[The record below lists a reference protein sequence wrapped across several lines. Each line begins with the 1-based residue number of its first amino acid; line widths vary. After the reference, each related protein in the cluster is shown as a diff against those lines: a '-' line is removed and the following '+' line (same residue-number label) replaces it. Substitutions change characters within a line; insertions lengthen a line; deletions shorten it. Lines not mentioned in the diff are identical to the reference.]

1 MAVQFVMTDAAHK
14 YGFDNMP
21 VDTSTAY
28 ANQSVLG
35 SLVNTTQSWV
45 GDYLPLGK
53 SASVTYTTSTGF
65 TQVMS
70 MNATSYTTAIITQI
84 IYTYTSTGETLI
96 SMGMNQPIN
105 FLNVGSAFENQTLY
119 SGNDSI
125 IGNAYNNKLNGFG
138 GNDTI
143 DGKSGTDTAYYDSLR
158 NYYQVN
164 NNSTNIIVN
173 GPDGIDTLYNV
184 ERLKFLDKSIAY
196 DVNGNAG
203 QAYRLYQAAFDRK
216 PDLGGLGVWMN
227 QLDNGQS
234 LEWVS
239 TQFQNSAE
247 FKLRYGT
254 NVSNEQFVTLLYQNV
269 LHRAP
274 DTDGMTAWKGALD
287 TNAQTPSQVL
297 AGFSESTEN
306 KIALIGVIQNG
317 MEYIPV
323 I

>member
-1 MAVQFVMTDAAHK
+1 VFQSRATNLIDGDTNGSTDIFVMK
-14 YGFDNMP
+14 NPLDNS
-21 VDTSTAY
+21 VVTTLGGTEHDDVFSS
-28 ANQSVLG
+28 ANSNDIIDGGAGMDSV
-35 SLVNTTQSWV
+35 
-45 GDYLPLGK
+45 
-53 SASVTYTTSTGF
+53 
-65 TQVMS
+65 
-70 MNATSYTTAIITQI
+70 I
-84 IYTYTSTGETLI
+84 
-96 SMGMNQPIN
+96 
-105 FLNVGSAFENQTLY
+105 Y
-119 SGNDSI
+119 SGNSSNYLI
-125 IGNAYNNKLNGFG
+125 TQATGGFKVT
-138 GNDTI
+138 DLT
-143 DGKSGTDTAYYDSLR
+143 GT
-158 NYYQVN
+158 N
-164 NNSTNIIVN
+164 
-173 GPDGIDTLYNV
+173 GIDTLYNV